1 MKLYGRCWEALFDK
15 DLVIMAKKLTINKRI
30 LRCEYAEIVPEAYVP
45 EWETL
50 LRFAPGPLIE
60 TLHAYVVDYMDEHFV
75 LRDKD
80 KRKRI
85 KKTSVHR
92 VLLTK
97 VLLKQVHK
105 RPQWQKDV
113 VFELEDA
120 DRVLDILDGCIGTA
134 ARTIPN
140 LGSKQIDRIWNMI
153 KCAYGGANAP
163 PNQAIF
169 DTVLPS
175 EI

>member
-1 MKLYGRCWEALFDK
+1 MLCFGCMTSRRLRKRI
-15 DLVIMAKKLTINKRI
+15 IMAKKLTINKRI

-50 LRFAPGPLIE
+50 FRFDPGPLVE
-60 TLHAYVVDYMDEHFV
+60 TLHAYVVDYIAE
-75 LRDKD
+75 RIPSQS
-80 KRKRI
+80 I
-85 KKTSVHR
+85 KKMSVHR

-97 VLLKQVHK
+97 ALLKEVHK
-105 RPQWQKDV
+105 RPQWQKDI

-120 DRVLDILDGCIGTA
+120 ERVLDILDSCIGAA
-134 ARTIPN
+134 ARTIDPN

-153 KCAYGGANAP
+153 KCAYGGAYAP

-169 DTVLPS
+169 DSFVKVYV
-175 EI
+175 E